1 MANMFAT
8 LAKRATTLSTIMEN
22 REKISTDEIISKYPD
37 GVTVTEFDV
46 VTTPDKNGNP
56 ATYPVIA
63 FAEDNT
69 KFFYGGKAMMEV
81 VTTWLAHFEGDVET
95 VSNALK
101 AGGGCKIVLSASK
114 TKQGHNFTKVDVIG

>member
-8 LAKRATTLSTIMEN
+8 LAKRATTLSSIMQD
-22 REKISTDEIISKYPD
+22 REKITTDELISKYPN

-56 ATYPVIA
+56 STYPVIA
-63 FAEDNT
+63 FAEDDT
-69 KFFYGGKAMMEV
+69 KFFYGGKAMMDII
-81 VTTWLAHFEGDVET
+81 TTWLAHFEGDIDG

-101 AGGGCKIVLSASK
+101 AGGGCKVKLYASK
-114 TKQGHNFTKVDVIG
+114 TNKGHNFTKVDVIG